1 VRYKN
6 TLEDFEMSTVN
17 EQQGPVEEPVK
28 RTVFY
33 DLSRKVMLAAI
44 GAAAIA
50 SDEIS
55 NYVSRLAERGEI
67 AEGDARKLIREV
79 LDRRQKLE
87 DEQKEER
94 QRQHS
99 TASKSEVDALN
110 NRILELN
117 KKIEE
122 LKKNQEPTGQG

>member
-1 VRYKN
+1 
-6 TLEDFEMSTVN
+6 MSEVN
-17 EQQGPVEEPVK
+17 PQEQGPVEEPVK

-87 DEQKEER
+87 EEQKADRE
-94 QRQHS
+94 RQHS
-99 TASKSEVDALN
+99 AATKTEVDALN
-110 NRILELN
+110 ARILELN

-122 LKKNQEPTGQG
+122 LKKSQEPAGEG

>member
-1 VRYKN
+1 
-6 TLEDFEMSTVN
+6 MSTVN
-17 EQQGPVEEPVK
+17 EQPSGPVEEPVK

-67 AEGDARKLIREV
+67 AESDARKLIREV

-87 DEQKEER
+87 EEQKVER
-94 QRQHS
+94 DQQRS
-99 TASKSEVDALN
+99 SASRSEVEALN
-110 NRILELN
+110 ARILELN

-122 LKKNQEPTGQG
+122 LKKNREPADQG

>member
-1 VRYKN
+1 M
-6 TLEDFEMSTVN
+6 TTV
-17 EQQGPVEEPVK
+17 EQTNKPDEPVK

-55 NYVSRLAERGEI
+55 NFVTKLAERGEI

-79 LDRRQKLE
+79 LEHRQKLE
-87 DEQKEER
+87 EEQMEER
-94 QRQHS
+94 ERQKAS
-99 TASKSEVDALN
+99 TARSEIEALN
-110 NRILELN
+110 ARIAELN

-122 LKKNQEPTGQG
+122 LKKSQEPAP

>member
-1 VRYKN
+1 
-6 TLEDFEMSTVN
+6 MSDVN
-17 EQQGPVEEPVK
+17 EQEQGPVEEPVK

-87 DEQKEER
+87 EEQKAERER
-94 QRQHS
+94 QRS
-99 TASKSEVDALN
+99 AATKGEVDALN
-110 NRILELN
+110 ARILELN

-122 LKKNQEPTGQG
+122 LKKSQEPAGEG